1 MDAVKTGFSKFPGSL
16 GAAVEE
22 GKVPGHAS
30 GQEGQEEFILRP
42 WRSVRSLAKSEASSI
57 VVLTGCCLSIVLK
70 LPCAF
75 EAFYFEAYEEKPSF
89 WTRIVFL

>member
-42 WRSVRSLAKSEASSI
+42 WRSVLQP
-57 VVLTGCCLSIVLK
+57 G
-70 LPCAF
+70 
-75 EAFYFEAYEEKPSF
+75 
-89 WTRIVFL
+89 

>member
-1 MDAVKTGFSKFPGSL
+1 MEADCGCSKFPGSL

-30 GQEGQEEFILRP
+30 GQEGQREFLLTETAEIYG
-42 WRSVRSLAKSEASSI
+42 SLAKSEASLII
-57 VVLTGCCLSIVLK
+57 VLKRCCLSIVLK

-75 EAFYFEAYEEKPSF
+75 QAFYFDAYEKKQSCDK
-89 WTRIVFL
+89 IVFL